1 MSFPHAE
8 HVAMTAAAP
17 LPARLRVKTW
27 AKILSGLGA
36 GLLGHVEALSRQE
49 LGLLHNQPLPLGGL
63 CELYF
68 MLTVAGREHILHA
81 RCRIDS
87 CSPAAAEGSYWLALS
102 FVDWLPD
109 APASL
114 ALIDAFLAQAAA
126 GGQHTEVA
134 A

>member
-1 MSFPHAE
+1 MSFPRTEHA
-8 HVAMTAAAP
+8 ALPAAAP

-36 GLLGHVEALSRQE
+36 GLLGHVEALSRQG
-49 LGLLHNQPLPLGGL
+49 LGLLHNQPLPLGGV

-81 RCRIDS
+81 RCRVDS
-87 CSPAAAEGSYWLALS
+87 CSPAEGGYGLMLS
-102 FVDWLPD
+102 FVDCLSD

-114 ALIDAFLAQAAA
+114 LLIDAFLAQAAA
-126 GGQHTEVA
+126 GGQHAEVA

>member
-8 HVAMTAAAP
+8 HVALPAAAP

-49 LGLLHNQPLPLGGL
+49 LGLLHNQPLPLGAV

-87 CSPAAAEGSYWLALS
+87 CSPTEGGYRLMLS

-114 ALIDAFLAQAAA
+114 LLIDAFLAQAAA
-126 GGQHTEVA
+126 GGQHAEVA

>member
-1 MSFPHAE
+1 MSFPCTEHIALHA
-8 HVAMTAAAP
+8 VAP
-17 LPARLRVKTW
+17 LSARLRVKTW

-36 GLLGHVEALSRQE
+36 GLLGHVEALSRQG
-49 LGLLHNQPLPLGGL
+49 LGLLHSQPLPLGGV

-81 RCRIDS
+81 RCLIDS
-87 CSPAAAEGSYWLALS
+87 CIPAEGGYGLVLS

-109 APASL
+109 APTSL

-126 GGQHTEVA
+126 GGQHAEVVA
-134 A
+134 

>member
-1 MSFPHAE
+1 MSSPHAE
-8 HVAMTAAAP
+8 HVVMLAAAP

-36 GLLGHVEALSRQE
+36 GLLGHVEALSRQG
-49 LGLLHNQPLPLGGL
+49 LGLLHNQPLPLGAV

-81 RCRIDS
+81 CCRIDS
-87 CSPAAAEGSYWLALS
+87 CNSTECGYGLMLS
-102 FVDWLPD
+102 FADGLSD

-114 ALIDAFLAQAAA
+114 ALIDAFLAQTAA

>member
-1 MSFPHAE
+1 MSFPRTEHAALPA
-8 HVAMTAAAP
+8 VAP
-17 LPARLRVKTW
+17 LSARLRVKTW

-36 GLLGHVEALSRQE
+36 GLLGHVDALSRQG
-49 LGLLHNQPLPLGGL
+49 LGLLHNQPLPLGAM

-87 CSPAAAEGSYWLALS
+87 CKPAEGGYELMLN

-114 ALIDAFLAQAAA
+114 ALIDAFLAQTAASD
-126 GGQHTEVA
+126 QHAEVTA
-134 A
+134 